1 MNKIKLF
8 TLINLLIVSFFAF
21 AENDSPILQP
31 GAPGQDTKAITAEM
45 ATDIANSSYTTADVY
60 FMQGMIV
67 HHEQAL
73 TMSKLAKQRT
83 NSKAILDLAGRI
95 EGSQE
100 DEIEFMTSWLKDRE
114 ESTKYEMK
122 DMGMHKMAGM
132 ASPLQLKNLENSKSI
147 DFDRLFLQL
156 MIAHHDGAIEMVDM
170 LKKQPGSRY
179 DQLLSE
185 FVSDLVNDQAI
196 EIERMN

>member
-1 MNKIKLF
+1 MYNIKLF
-8 TLINLLIVSFFAF
+8 SLLILLTVFALPGN
-21 AENDSPILQP
+21 ANNKSPILQP
-31 GAPGQDTKAITAEM
+31 GAPGQATKEISAEM

-83 NSKAILDLAGRI
+83 NSKTILDLAGRI

-100 DEIEFMTSWLKDRE
+100 DEIEFMTSWLKDRGE
-114 ESTKYEMK
+114 DTKYEMK
-122 DMGMHKMAGM
+122 HMGMHKMAGM
-132 ASPLQLKNLENSKSI
+132 ASPLQLKNLSNSKST

-156 MIAHHDGAIEMVDM
+156 MIT
-170 LKKQPGSRY
+170 P
-179 DQLLSE
+179 
-185 FVSDLVNDQAI
+185 VSYTHLPSPRDFG
-196 EIERMN
+196 

>member
-8 TLINLLIVSFFAF
+8 TLINLLIVSFSAF

-100 DEIEFMTSWLKDRE
+100 DEIEFMTSWLKIVKKAQN
-114 ESTKYEMK
+114 TK
-122 DMGMHKMAGM
+122 
-132 ASPLQLKNLENSKSI
+132 
-147 DFDRLFLQL
+147 
-156 MIAHHDGAIEMVDM
+156 
-170 LKKQPGSRY
+170 
-179 DQLLSE
+179 
-185 FVSDLVNDQAI
+185 
-196 EIERMN
+196 

>member
-1 MNKIKLF
+1 MNKIKF
-8 TLINLLIVSFFAF
+8 FSLINLLMFSFFTF
-21 AENDSPILQP
+21 AENNSPILQP
-31 GAPGQDTKAITAEM
+31 GAPGQDTKSITAEM

-122 DMGMHKMAGM
+122 HTGMHKM
-132 ASPLQLKNLENSKSI
+132 
-147 DFDRLFLQL
+147 
-156 MIAHHDGAIEMVDM
+156 
-170 LKKQPGSRY
+170 
-179 DQLLSE
+179 LS
-185 FVSDLVNDQAI
+185 LI
-196 EIERMN
+196 HI